1 MPTAIQ
7 EVSVEELKQIDGIV
21 VIDHSGSMSSG
32 STRFANKT
40 RYQEVE
46 EAAGAI
52 AREMQHYDDDGITVI
67 HFSSSV
73 TVHDNVK
80 SDKVAEV
87 FKEHRPA
94 GSTALHL
101 ALQAAI
107 DKAKTSTKQAVIVVY
122 TDGAPDDERAVISV
136 IEQAG
141 RTLGRPK
148 IGFVF
153 VQVGNDGGASAF
165 LDKLDTGMSVDV
177 TATVRAA
184 DADLLTVPQLAWLA
198 RNK

>member
-1 MPTAIQ
+1 MQTAIQ
-7 EVSVEELKQIDGIV
+7 EVTADELKNIDGIV

-32 STRFANKT
+32 SSRFTNKT

-52 AREMQHYDDDGITVI
+52 AREMQQYDEDGITVI
-67 HFSSSV
+67 HFSSGV
-73 TVHDNVK
+73 TVHDNIK

-101 ALQAAI
+101 ALEAAFA
-107 DKAKTSTKQAVIVVY
+107 KAKASTKQTVIITY
-122 TDGAPDDERAVISV
+122 TDGAPDDERAVIAV
-136 IEQAG
+136 IEKAG
-141 RTLGRPK
+141 KDLGRPK

-153 VQVGNDGGASAF
+153 VHVGNDAGATAF
-165 LDKLDTGMSVDV
+165 LDKLDSGMSVDV

-184 DADLLTVPQLAWLA
+184 EADMLTVPQLVWLA